1 NSMSE
6 KRKHR
11 LQVIDGGKSEAYQ
24 KRINTMSR
32 TRKEDPKMIRL
43 DQWRERMTL
52 LFARQ
57 RT

>member
-1 NSMSE
+1 MSE